1 MVKAVPE
8 QPQQKKKAQ
17 KRSSMPRGYIVRH
30 LDEAI
35 EKKWIKVYYQPI
47 VRTISRELCA
57 MEALARW
64 DDPTYGFLTPPQFI
78 GVLEQHNLID
88 KLDRYMIEAVCRNF
102 ARLRKA
108 GRQAVPIS
116 LNLSR
121 LDFITCDIFA
131 VVEETLRRFDVPR
144 DMLHLEVVESI
155 LTDRVK
161 VIGTSLDK
169 FRNAGYEIWMDDF
182 GSGYST
188 LNFLKDQRFDVLK
201 MDMAFLKS
209 DTQRA
214 RDIIL
219 SIIAMDK
226 RIGNRTLAEGVE
238 TEEQFHF
245 LRESGCEKVQ
255 GYYLG
260 RPMPYDKSVEE
271 CLTQGIGIEERNW
284 KSYYDAIARVDFL
297 AEQPLMLLE
306 YREGSYQLL
315 FANERC
321 AKMLWDSAPDGAAR
335 WAQAFNRAHDLD
347 LHYLQNG
354 LLRIAQTG
362 EPEDFSYARDNTIIR
377 LEVSLVV
384 KREQRA
390 LFEVRCRSK
399 LKFREEEQMRPE
411 LIQKAI
417 FYRYDAIMTLN
428 VKSRQ
433 ILLLSSP
440 SSKSNHCCFAF
451 ADALAFYK
459 KEYVYEADQQ
469 RCDTFFAWDDLA
481 ARLDASEN
489 GILCSIFRV
498 KWRGHSLVW
507 KSHTIMRVP
516 HLKDEVYL
524 CLIRNADVQQL
535 EDDPVACETMR
546 YDKAPVMTPGIVG
559 SARAEQ
565 TEGSS
570 QRLLLWN
577 NFVENFPL
585 PVFWKNKD
593 RQFVGVNQ
601 AFLDFYGF
609 DSAQELL
616 AQDDEDM
623 HWHVQGEDFRR
634 HELSVIQE
642 DKSYHQM
649 QGSCI
654 ARGVLHDILA
664 TKWPLYDDAGR
675 NVGLMGYFVP
685 SECSKAAEKQV
696 EAGHSFTDTVTKLP
710 DMRGI
715 ICLMERYL
723 DEYRLY
729 DHPFVM
735 LFCHIPELVR
745 LQRTYGEES
754 CKTLLVEIAR
764 AIVGVVKQCGVVGRL
779 DTDTFIVLCRY
790 DQQKEAETLSHAV
803 REAVEAIHRFGPYT
817 CTLFARLEAEYP
829 SEEGDFYAKV
839 IRHLK

>member
-321 AKMLWDSAPDGAAR
+321 AKMLWDSAPGGAAR
-335 WAQAFNRAHDLD
+335 WPR
-347 LHYLQNG
+347 
-354 LLRIAQTG
+354 RSIA
-362 EPEDFSYARDNTIIR
+362 RTIPICIICR
-377 LEVSLVV
+377 MVCFVS
-384 KREQRA
+384 R
-390 LFEVRCRSK
+390 
-399 LKFREEEQMRPE
+399 RPASRRTF
-411 LIQKAI
+411 LMPGTIPSSAW
-417 FYRYDAIMTLN
+417 
-428 VKSRQ
+428 KSAW
-433 ILLLSSP
+433 LSSGNNVHCLKCVAAA
-440 SSKSNHCCFAF
+440 SSSSG
-451 ADALAFYK
+451 K
-459 KEYVYEADQQ
+459 KN
-469 RCDTFFAWDDLA
+469 RCG
-481 ARLDASEN
+481 R
-489 GILCSIFRV
+489 
-498 KWRGHSLVW
+498 SL
-507 KSHTIMRVP
+507 SR
-516 HLKDEVYL
+516 
-524 CLIRNADVQQL
+524 
-535 EDDPVACETMR
+535 
-546 YDKAPVMTPGIVG
+546 
-559 SARAEQ
+559 
-565 TEGSS
+565 
-570 QRLLLWN
+570 
-577 NFVENFPL
+577 
-585 PVFWKNKD
+585 
-593 RQFVGVNQ
+593 RQ
-601 AFLDFYGF
+601 
-609 DSAQELL
+609 S
-616 AQDDEDM
+616 
-623 HWHVQGEDFRR
+623 
-634 HELSVIQE
+634 
-642 DKSYHQM
+642 
-649 QGSCI
+649 
-654 ARGVLHDILA
+654 
-664 TKWPLYDDAGR
+664 
-675 NVGLMGYFVP
+675 
-685 SECSKAAEKQV
+685 
-696 EAGHSFTDTVTKLP
+696 
-710 DMRGI
+710 
-715 ICLMERYL
+715 
-723 DEYRLY
+723 
-729 DHPFVM
+729 
-735 LFCHIPELVR
+735 
-745 LQRTYGEES
+745 
-754 CKTLLVEIAR
+754 
-764 AIVGVVKQCGVVGRL
+764 
-779 DTDTFIVLCRY
+779 FIVMM
-790 DQQKEAETLSHAV
+790 
-803 REAVEAIHRFGPYT
+803 
-817 CTLFARLEAEYP
+817 P
-829 SEEGDFYAKV
+829 S
-839 IRHLK
+839 